1 MIHGLM
7 SRVRIQTKV
16 LVLLAPF
23 VISLCAVGLTG
34 YYASSLLEGR
44 MEISNHVL
52 QSLNGFK
59 HVSSSMTGFLMKP
72 SQEARDTALAD
83 AQQQLAN
90 LNETI
95 ETLRPTTDVELLER
109 ALDQSQIIPQ
119 KIEAIWQIETGQQKI
134 LSDVDAASAA
144 LLDLQG
150 EVGKRSFMLMASAKK
165 MENANKSG
173 LSNSVSIIAAASVAT
188 KFRNDY
194 TNATTPPDKLSL
206 LAKYAPDLQ
215 NAKEQLSPAIGT
227 DRQALATQYAAAVD
241 AIANASKA
249 PPGTLDVSTTDAA
262 VSNLAATGDSL
273 KTIGDDL
280 MRASVLALAASDKDI
295 SQATNVG
302 NELRAIVNS
311 NNEIRVGFAELAG
324 KPDDT
329 RVKKVQQSIYMYQTE
344 LGRLA
349 GVVTDDPVFAEIPKK
364 AQPVLDLLA
373 ANAAALSEGAAR
385 KLAEFDSAAGQ
396 IDNTWNLLAQ
406 FADTQKQNAGQDRQ
420 QANRISGGAIV
431 IGILIA
437 MTAGAALV
445 VTLKGPITQITA
457 AMRKIAEGRLDT
469 AITGEK
475 RGDEIGEMARALS
488 VFRKNAL
495 SKVEMEQ
502 QAEIARSDAESER
515 ARNELERRS
524 AKVQVDAA
532 IEALAE
538 GLTRLSRGDLNFAI
552 DTPFAPELD
561 RIRID
566 FNMSVAGLRET
577 LCEIR
582 ETSSLISDNGRQMA
596 EAVDDLASRTE
607 KQAAALEET
616 AAAVQEISSAV
627 NTSSGRAA
635 AALALV
641 QRAKQGADAS
651 ASVVRNAVSAMGR
664 IEDASGKIVQIVS
677 AIDSIAFQT
686 NLLALNAGVEAAR
699 AGEAGKGFAVVAQE
713 VRELAQRSA
722 RAAKEIGELINN
734 SVREVASG
742 SEFVGRTGDALIGI
756 SSEIVHIVGHIE
768 LIASS
773 SREQATTLQSINA
786 SVNDIDRMTQQN
798 AAMVEETNAATQQ
811 LSSETLA
818 LTDMIA
824 RFRLEGRESPASARY
839 ETAA

>member
-1 MIHGLM
+1 MVNGLM

-34 YYASSLLEGR
+34 YYAASLLEGR

-52 QSLNGFK
+52 QSLDGFK

-72 SQEARDTALAD
+72 SQEARDAALAD
-83 AQQQLAN
+83 AREQLAN
-90 LNETI
+90 LKQTI
-95 ETLRPTTDVELLER
+95 ESLRPTTDVGLLDR

-150 EVGKRSFMLMASAKK
+150 QVGKRSFMLMAGAKK
-165 MENANKSG
+165 TENANKGG
-173 LSNSVSIIAAASVAT
+173 LNNSVSVSAAASVAT
-188 KFRNDY
+188 KLRNDY
-194 TNATTPPDKLSL
+194 TNATTPADKVSL

-215 NAKEQLSPAIGT
+215 KAKEQLSPAVAT
-227 DRQALATQYAAAVD
+227 DKQALAAQYAAAVD
-241 AIANASKA
+241 VIANASKVS
-249 PPGTLDVSTTDAA
+249 PDTLDVPATDATVA
-262 VSNLAATGDSL
+262 NLAATGDSL

-280 MRASVLALAASDKDI
+280 MRTSVLALAASDKDI

-324 KPDDT
+324 NPDDA

-349 GVVTDDPVFAEIPKK
+349 GVVNDDPVFAEIPKK

-385 KLAEFDSAAGQ
+385 KLAEFDSAAAQ

-406 FADTQKQNAGQDRQ
+406 FAETQRQNAGQDRQ

-431 IGILIA
+431 FGILIA

-469 AITGEK
+469 AITGEA

-488 VFRKNAL
+488 VFKQNAL
-495 SKVEMEQ
+495 SNVEMEQ
-502 QAEIARSDAESER
+502 QAEIARNDAESER

-538 GLTRLSRGDLNFAI
+538 GLTRLSRGELNFSI
-552 DTPFAPELD
+552 DTPFASELD
-561 RIRID
+561 RIRTD
-566 FNMSVAGLRET
+566 LNMSVAGLKET
-577 LCEIR
+577 LCDIR

-616 AAAVQEISSAV
+616 AAAVEEISSAV

-651 ASVVRNAVSAMGR
+651 ASVVQNAVSAMRR
-664 IEDASGKIVQIVS
+664 IEDASGRIVQIVS
-677 AIDSIAFQT
+677 AIDAIAFQT

-742 SEFVGRTGDALIGI
+742 SEFVGRTGDALMEI

-773 SREQATTLQSINA
+773 SRDQATTLHSINA

-798 AAMVEETNAATQQ
+798 AAMVEETNAATRQ
-811 LSSETLA
+811 LSSEALA

-824 RFRLEGRESPASARY
+824 RFRLEGHESAASRGY
-839 ETAA
+839 RTAA

>member
-1 MIHGLM
+1 MVNGLM

-83 AQQQLAN
+83 AREQLAN
-90 LNETI
+90 LKQTI
-95 ETLRPTTDVELLER
+95 ERLRPTTDVGLLDR

-150 EVGKRSFMLMASAKK
+150 QVGKRSFMLMAGAKK
-165 MENANKSG
+165 LENANKGG
-173 LSNSVSIIAAASVAT
+173 LNNSVSISAAASAAT
-188 KFRNDY
+188 KLRSDY
-194 TNATTPPDKLSL
+194 TNATTPADKVSL

-215 NAKEQLSPAIGT
+215 KAKEQLSPAVAT
-227 DRQALATQYAAAVD
+227 EALAGQYAAAVD
-241 AIANASKA
+241 AVANASKVS
-249 PPGTLDVSTTDAA
+249 PDTLDVPATDTA
-262 VSNLAATGDSL
+262 VANLAATGDSL

-280 MRASVLALAASDKDI
+280 MRTSVLALAASDKDI

-324 KPDDT
+324 NPDDA

-349 GVVTDDPVFAEIPKK
+349 GVVNDDPVFAEIPKK

-373 ANAAALSEGAAR
+373 ANAAALSEGAVR

-406 FADTQKQNAGQDRQ
+406 FAETQRQNAGQDRQ

-469 AITGEK
+469 TITGEA

-488 VFRKNAL
+488 VFKQNAL
-495 SKVEMEQ
+495 SNVEMEQ

-538 GLTRLSRGDLNFAI
+538 GLTRLSRGELNFSI
-552 DTPFAPELD
+552 DTPFAAELD
-561 RIRID
+561 RIRTD

-577 LCEIR
+577 LCDIR

-651 ASVVRNAVSAMGR
+651 ASVVQNAVSAMGR

-742 SEFVGRTGDALIGI
+742 SEFVGRTGDALIEI
-756 SSEIVHIVGHIE
+756 SGEIVHIVSHIE

-773 SREQATTLQSINA
+773 SRDQATTLHSINA

-811 LSSETLA
+811 LSSEALA

-824 RFRLEGRESPASARY
+824 RFRLEGRESPASRGY
-839 ETAA
+839 EAAA

>member
-1 MIHGLM
+1 MIRGLM
-7 SRVRIQTKV
+7 SRARIQTKV
-16 LVLLAPF
+16 LALLAPF

-34 YYASSLLEGR
+34 YYASRLLEGR

-72 SQEARDTALAD
+72 SLEARDTALAD
-83 AQQQLAN
+83 AREQLAN

-95 ETLRPTTDVELLER
+95 KTLRPTTDVELLER

-165 MENANKSG
+165 MENTNKSG
-173 LSNSVSIIAAASVAT
+173 LSNSLSIIAAASVAT

-215 NAKEQLSPAIGT
+215 KAREQLSPAIGT

-241 AIANASKA
+241 AVANASKA
-249 PPGTLDVSTTDAA
+249 SPDTLDISTMDTA
-262 VSNLAATGDSL
+262 VANLAATGDSL

-280 MRASVLALAASDKDI
+280 MRTSVLALAASDKDI

-406 FADTQKQNAGQDRQ
+406 FAETQKQNAGQDRQ

-437 MTAGAALV
+437 MAAGSALV
-445 VTLKGPITQITA
+445 FTLKGPITQITA

-469 AITGEK
+469 TITGET
-475 RGDEIGEMARALS
+475 RADEIGEMARALS
-488 VFRKNAL
+488 VFKQNAL

-502 QAEIARSDAESER
+502 QSEIARREAESER

-538 GLTRLSRGDLNFAI
+538 GLTRLSRGELNVAI
-552 DTPFAPELD
+552 DTPFAAELD
-561 RIRID
+561 RRTD

-577 LCEIR
+577 LCDIR
-582 ETSSLISDNGRQMA
+582 ATSSLISDNGRQMA

-607 KQAAALEET
+607 KQAVAVEET

-627 NTSSGRAA
+627 NTSSERAA

-651 ASVVRNAVSAMGR
+651 ASVVQNLVSAMGR
-664 IEDASGKIVQIVS
+664 IEDASGKIAQIVS

-742 SEFVGRTGDALIGI
+742 SEFVGRTGDALMEI

-773 SREQATTLQSINA
+773 SRDQATTLQSINA

-798 AAMVEETNAATQQ
+798 AAMVEETNAATRQ
-811 LSSETLA
+811 LSSEALA

-824 RFRLEGRESPASARY
+824 RFRLEGRESRASTRY
-839 ETAA
+839 EAAA

>member
-1 MIHGLM
+1 MVSGLM

-23 VISLCAVGLTG
+23 VFSLCAVGLTG

-83 AQQQLAN
+83 AREQLEN
-90 LNETI
+90 LKQTI
-95 ETLRPTTDVELLER
+95 ERLRPTTDVGLLDQ

-150 EVGKRSFMLMASAKK
+150 QVGKRSFMLMASAKK

-173 LSNSVSIIAAASVAT
+173 LSNSVSISTAASVTT
-188 KFRNDY
+188 KLRNDY
-194 TNATTPPDKLSL
+194 TNATTPADKVGL
-206 LAKYAPDLQ
+206 LAKYGPDLQ
-215 NAKEQLSPAIGT
+215 KAKEQLSPAVAT
-227 DRQALATQYAAAVD
+227 EALAAQYATAVD
-241 AIANASKA
+241 AIANASKVS
-249 PPGTLDVSTTDAA
+249 PDTLDVPATDTA
-262 VSNLAATGDSL
+262 VANLAATGDSL

-280 MRASVLALAASDKDI
+280 MRTSVLALAASDKDI

-324 KPDDT
+324 NPDDA

-349 GVVTDDPVFAEIPKK
+349 GVVNDDPVFAEIPKK

-406 FADTQKQNAGQDRQ
+406 FAETQRQNAGQDRQ

-469 AITGEK
+469 AITGEA

-488 VFRKNAL
+488 VFKQNAL
-495 SKVEMEQ
+495 SNVEMEQ

-515 ARNELERRS
+515 ARNELERRG

-538 GLTRLSRGDLNFAI
+538 GLKRLSRGELNFSI
-552 DTPFAPELD
+552 DKLFAPELD
-561 RIRID
+561 RIRTD

-577 LCEIR
+577 LCDIR

-616 AAAVQEISSAV
+616 AAAVEEISSAV

-651 ASVVRNAVSAMGR
+651 ASVVQNAVSAMGR

-742 SEFVGRTGDALIGI
+742 SEFVGRTGNALMEI

-773 SREQATTLQSINA
+773 SRDQATTLHSINA

-798 AAMVEETNAATQQ
+798 AAMVEETNAATRQ
-811 LSSETLA
+811 LSSEALA

-824 RFRLEGRESPASARY
+824 RFRLEGHESPASRGY
-839 ETAA
+839 EAAA

>member
-1 MIHGLM
+1 MVSGLM

-23 VISLCAVGLTG
+23 VFSLCAVGLTG

-83 AQQQLAN
+83 AREQLEN
-90 LNETI
+90 LKQTI
-95 ETLRPTTDVELLER
+95 ERLRPTTDVGLLDQ

-150 EVGKRSFMLMASAKK
+150 QVGKRSFMLMASAKK

-173 LSNSVSIIAAASVAT
+173 LSNSVSISTAASVTT
-188 KFRNDY
+188 KLRNDY
-194 TNATTPPDKLSL
+194 TNATTPADKVGL
-206 LAKYAPDLQ
+206 LAKYGPDLQ
-215 NAKEQLSPAIGT
+215 KAKEQLSPAVAT
-227 DRQALATQYAAAVD
+227 EALAAQYATAVD
-241 AIANASKA
+241 AIANASKVS
-249 PPGTLDVSTTDAA
+249 PDTLDVPATDTA
-262 VSNLAATGDSL
+262 VANLAATGDSL

-280 MRASVLALAASDKDI
+280 MRTSVLALAASDKDI

-324 KPDDT
+324 NPDDA

-349 GVVTDDPVFAEIPKK
+349 GVVNDDPVFAEIPKK

-406 FADTQKQNAGQDRQ
+406 FAETQRQNAGQDRQ

-469 AITGEK
+469 AITGEA

-488 VFRKNAL
+488 VFKQNAL
-495 SKVEMEQ
+495 SNVEMEQ

-538 GLTRLSRGDLNFAI
+538 GLKRLSRGELNFSI
-552 DTPFAPELD
+552 DKLFAPELD
-561 RIRID
+561 RIRTD

-577 LCEIR
+577 LCDIR

-616 AAAVQEISSAV
+616 AAAVEEISSAV

-651 ASVVRNAVSAMGR
+651 ASVVQNAVSAMGR

-742 SEFVGRTGDALIGI
+742 SEFVGRTGNALMEI

-773 SREQATTLQSINA
+773 SRDQATTLHSINA

-798 AAMVEETNAATQQ
+798 AAMVEETNAATRQ
-811 LSSETLA
+811 LSSEALA

-824 RFRLEGRESPASARY
+824 RFRLEGHESPASRGY
-839 ETAA
+839 EAAA

>member
-1 MIHGLM
+1 MVSGLM

-23 VISLCAVGLTG
+23 VFSLCAVGLTG

-83 AQQQLAN
+83 AREQLAN
-90 LNETI
+90 LKQTI
-95 ETLRPTTDVELLER
+95 ERLRPTTDVGLLDR

-150 EVGKRSFMLMASAKK
+150 QVGKRSFMLMAGAKK
-165 MENANKSG
+165 LENANKGG
-173 LSNSVSIIAAASVAT
+173 LNNSVSISAAASIAT
-188 KFRNDY
+188 KLRNDY
-194 TNATTPPDKLSL
+194 TNATTPADKVGL
-206 LAKYAPDLQ
+206 LAKYGPDLQ
-215 NAKEQLSPAIGT
+215 KAKEQLSPAVAT
-227 DRQALATQYAAAVD
+227 EALAAQYAAAVD
-241 AIANASKA
+241 AIANASKVS
-249 PPGTLDVSTTDAA
+249 PDTLDVPATDTA
-262 VSNLAATGDSL
+262 VANLAATGDSL

-280 MRASVLALAASDKDI
+280 MRTSVLALATSDKDI

-302 NELRAIVNS
+302 NALRAIVNS

-324 KPDDT
+324 NPDDA

-349 GVVTDDPVFAEIPKK
+349 GVVNDDPVFAEIPKK

-385 KLAEFDSAAGQ
+385 KLAEFDSVAGQ

-406 FADTQKQNAGQDRQ
+406 FAETQRQNAGQDRQ

-431 IGILIA
+431 FGILIA

-469 AITGEK
+469 AITGEA

-488 VFRKNAL
+488 VFKQNAL
-495 SKVEMEQ
+495 SNVEMEQ
-502 QAEIARSDAESER
+502 QAEIARSDAEFER

-538 GLTRLSRGDLNFAI
+538 GLTRLSRGELNFSI
-552 DTPFAPELD
+552 DTPFASELD
-561 RIRID
+561 RIRTD
-566 FNMSVAGLRET
+566 FNMSVAGLRGT
-577 LCEIR
+577 LCDIR

-616 AAAVQEISSAV
+616 AAAVEEISSAV

-635 AALALV
+635 AALTLV

-651 ASVVRNAVSAMGR
+651 ASVVQNAVSAMGR

-742 SEFVGRTGDALIGI
+742 SEFVGRTGDALMEI

-773 SREQATTLQSINA
+773 SRDQATTLHSINA

-798 AAMVEETNAATQQ
+798 AAMVEETNAATRQ
-811 LSSETLA
+811 LSSEALA
-818 LTDMIA
+818 LTEMIA
-824 RFRLEGRESPASARY
+824 RFRLEGHESPASRGY
-839 ETAA
+839 EAAA